1 MTFILTKKRRSKLL
15 KSRPGAALGR
25 INRSGLAARGW
36 IFTGAF
42 LLIVALIGL
51 WQWRPNHEV
60 PQNEQHDSTGEPVAT
75 QAASPTGESSE
86 EASNLSEKMPEMPAQ
101 SRRGWQDIDNPADDG
116 WSTEVNNE
124 QVSAALKKLGKL
136 LSHGNPIEAE
146 QVQFLASADFHSG
159 LLVPA
164 QLETVFEDK
173 TLLVQ
178 RALDADS
185 NLEKPAEI
193 EEKGASRLA
202 TLLRPIAALFADSKE
217 VRFKFKVFFIRQVD
231 DEIET
236 RQFFAMSGLTPTGRI
251 ELNTTWNI
259 RWTESL
265 QQAGSKGESP
275 TPKIKWIGV
284 ENFEQ
289 VRLKQN
295 RESWFSDCTE
305 SVLAQN
311 VSYQEQLQQGMNHWL
326 EQIQATRYF
335 SSLGTPGLAV
345 GDVNGDGLDDLYLCQ
360 EAQLP
365 NRLFLQQPD
374 GTALDA
380 SKEWGVDWLE
390 NSRSA
395 LLVDLDNDGD
405 QDLVVAILGG
415 LVVARN
421 ENNSR
426 FEIQVVL
433 PTDDDTMSLTAVDYE
448 NDGDLDLYICV
459 DYSNDFFAEDRS
471 LAVVGGASNRV
482 YHDSNNAGGNVLFRN
497 DIAPDGSWN
506 FTDVTEEV
514 GLNENNHRFSLAA
527 SWDDFDNDGDQD
539 LYVANDF
546 GRNNLYRNDTAG
558 PHQGEPGPG
567 KFVDIARDGQTEDS
581 ASGMSAAWGDYDRD
595 GMMDIY
601 VGNMFSAAGGR
612 ITNQTLFKQNA
623 SDEVKTRLRRF
634 ARGSTLLRNQGDG
647 AFNDHSEAAA
657 VTVGRWAWGSNFVD
671 INNDGWQDIV
681 VANGYITA
689 DDTGDL

>member
-1 MTFILTKKRRSKLL
+1 MGTCLLAVSLFGIGRNRPSRELTQKSSPTEPAPVKADLPIGEGSTLSDKL
-15 KSRPGAALGR
+15 P
-25 INRSGLAARGW
+25 
-36 IFTGAF
+36 
-42 LLIVALIGL
+42 
-51 WQWRPNHEV
+51 EV
-60 PQNEQHDSTGEPVAT
+60 PT
-75 QAASPTGESSE
+75 
-86 EASNLSEKMPEMPAQ
+86 Q
-101 SRRGWQDIDNPADDG
+101 SRRGWQEIDNPAEDG

-136 LSHGNPIEAE
+136 LSHGNPIDTE
-146 QVQFLASADFHSG
+146 QVQHLASADFRSG

-164 QLETVFEDK
+164 QLETVLESK
-173 TLLVQ
+173 ALLVQ
-178 RALDADS
+178 RAPSDNSDDETLQE
-185 NLEKPAEI
+185 NEEI
-193 EEKGASRLA
+193 GPSRFAS
-202 TLLRPIAALFADSKE
+202 LLRPIAALFADSKD
-217 VRFKFKVFFIRQVD
+217 VRFKFKVYFIRQTD
-231 DEIET
+231 DEVET
-236 RQFFAMSGLTPTGRI
+236 RQFFAMSGLTPKGRV
-251 ELNTTWNI
+251 ELNTTWYIN
-259 RWTESL
+259 WTIPG
-265 QQAGSKGESP
+265 QHTDDQGKTAAP
-275 TPKIKWIGV
+275 QIKRIDV
-284 ENFEQ
+284 KNYEQ
-289 VRLKQN
+289 VRLKQGG
-295 RESWFSDCTE
+295 ESWFSDCTE
-305 SVLAQN
+305 SVLAHN
-311 VSYQEQLQQGMNHWL
+311 SSYQLQLQHGMNHWL
-326 EQIQATRYF
+326 ERIQDTRYF

-345 GDVNGDGLDDLYLCQ
+345 GDVNGDGLEDLYVCQ

-374 GTALDA
+374 GTALDV

-395 LLVDLDNDGD
+395 LLIDLDNDGD
-405 QDLVVAILGG
+405 QDLVVAVLGG
-415 LVVARN
+415 LVVAKN
-421 ENNSR
+421 DNNTR
-426 FEIQVVL
+426 FDIHEVL
-433 PTDDDTMSLTAVDYE
+433 PTDDDTMSLTAVDYD
-448 NDGDLDLYICV
+448 NDGDLDLYVCV
-459 DYSNDFFAEDRS
+459 DYANDFFAEDRS

-497 DIAPDGSWN
+497 DIATDGTWK

-514 GLNENNHRFSLAA
+514 GLNVNNHRFSLAA

-546 GRNNLYRNDTAG
+546 GRNNLYRNDSVR
-558 PHQGEPGPG
+558 PLQGKSGPG
-567 KFVDIARDGQTEDS
+567 KFMDVARDGDTEDS

-612 ITNQTLFKQNA
+612 ITNQTLFKQGA

-634 ARGSTLLRNQGDG
+634 AHGSTLLRNQGDG
-647 AFNDHSEAAA
+647 AFNDLSEVAA

>member
-1 MTFILTKKRRSKLL
+1 MGTCL
-15 KSRPGAALGR
+15 
-25 INRSGLAARGW
+25 LAAAW
-36 IFTGAF
+36 
-42 LLIVALIGL
+42 IGL
-51 WQWRPNHEV
+51 GQWRTVRENPQRISPLDPVTTEAGSTVEV
-60 PQNEQHDSTGEPVAT
+60 SGEAT
-75 QAASPTGESSE
+75 
-86 EASNLSEKMPEMPAQ
+86 EKLPEMPAQ
-101 SRRGWQDIDNPADDG
+101 ARRGWQEMDNPANDG

-124 QVSAALKKLGKL
+124 QVSAVLKKLGKL
-136 LSHGNPIEAE
+136 LSQGLPIDAE
-146 QVQFLASADFHSG
+146 QVRFLTSSDFSSG
-159 LLVPA
+159 PIIPA

-173 TLLVQ
+173 AILVQ
-178 RALDADS
+178 RALDV
-185 NLEKPAEI
+185 NWNQENTPENKEVGPL
-193 EEKGASRLA
+193 RLA
-202 TLLRPIAALFADSKE
+202 AVLRPLTELFADSKE
-217 VRFKFKVFFIRQVD
+217 TRFKFKVFFLRQTD
-231 DEIET
+231 TEIET
-236 RQFFAMSGLTPTGRI
+236 RQFFAMSGITPTGRL

-259 RWTESL
+259 RWTKPE
-265 QQAGSKGESP
+265 QQADSTKVASKSLSPNPFPENGGGELGSP
-275 TPKIKWIGV
+275 QIKWIGV

-289 VRLKQN
+289 VRLKQSS
-295 RESWFSDCTE
+295 ESWFSDCTE
-305 SVLAQN
+305 SVLGQN
-311 VSYQEQLQQGMNHWL
+311 ASYRLQLQQGMNHWL
-326 EQIQATRYF
+326 ERIQDTRYF

-345 GDVNGDGLDDLYLCQ
+345 GDVNGDGLDDLYICQ

-374 GTALDA
+374 GTALDM

-421 ENNSR
+421 DKNLR
-426 FEIQVVL
+426 YEIHSVL
-433 PTDDDTMSLTAVDYE
+433 PTDDDTMSLTAVDYD
-448 NDGDLDLYICV
+448 NDGDLDLYVCV
-459 DYSNDFFAEDRS
+459 DYANDFFAEDRS

-482 YHDSNNAGGNVLFRN
+482 YHDSNNAGGNALFRN
-497 DIAPDGSWN
+497 DLAADGSWKFAN
-506 FTDVTEEV
+506 VTEEV
-514 GLNENNHRFSLAA
+514 GLNKNNHRFSLAA

-546 GRNNLYRNDTAG
+546 GRNNLYRNDTVG
-558 PHQGEPGPG
+558 PNPG
-567 KFVDIARDGQTEDS
+567 KPSPGNFVDVARDGETEDS
-581 ASGMSAAWGDYDRD
+581 ASGMSAAWGDFDRD

-612 ITNQTLFKQNA
+612 ITNQTLFKQDA
-623 SDEVKTRLRRF
+623 SAEVKTRLRRF

-647 AFNDHSEAAA
+647 AFNDLSEAAA